1 MSDGGGIAE
10 QGSPAGFPAGAVTG
24 AAQAGIPAG
33 GTGGPQPAYLPPVSS
48 TTPDWAALA
57 QQHER
62 EDRRRRTVKIG
73 GAALGVLVVGG
84 LVAGALAVQKSG
96 GGGDK
101 PSNTAASSL
110 AVSPDGPSSA
120 PSGATGSASASAS
133 PSASAPG
140 TPSGVP
146 TASKGATGPAAPAGP
161 LRLDDRGGRYP
172 VTLAASS
179 TVGRTDGHNG
189 PTLVLNGSPN
199 GYGQAGRV
207 VVDTGKS
214 FTVSAMVRNNA
225 PSGGR
230 AVVTQGS
237 DAYYSFYL
245 GRDYWG
251 THNQWSFKVQ
261 TAAGAQDNTSVEAL
275 SKGNATTGQW
285 TLLTGVYDAS
295 AKKIQLYVNGELA
308 QTADVKGIWQTSGP
322 LQIGRV
328 MWKSTWTDYWDGAI
342 ANVQVWSQALPAAR
356 VVQLSGSGGV
366 SAGVPAYAAWLLP

>member
-1 MSDGGGIAE
+1 MGGG
-10 QGSPAGFPAGAVTG
+10 
-24 AAQAGIPAG
+24 
-33 GTGGPQPAYLPPVSS
+33 GGPQPAYLPPVSS
-48 TTPDWAALA
+48 STPDWAALA

-62 EDRRRRTVKIG
+62 EDRRRRMVKIG
-73 GAALGVLVVGG
+73 GAAAGVLVVGG

-96 GGGDK
+96 GDDGKK
-101 PSNTAASSL
+101 PSDTAASSL
-110 AVSPDGPSSA
+110 AISPVGPSA
-120 PSGATGSASASAS
+120 LPSGATGSASAS
-133 PSASAPG
+133 PSASATTPG
-140 TPSGVP
+140 TPSGGP
-146 TASKGATGPAAPAGP
+146 TATKAAGTGPAVPAGP
-161 LRLDDRGGRYP
+161 PRLDDRGGRYP
-172 VTLAASS
+172 VTLAASAV
-179 TVGRTDGHNG
+179 VGRTDGHNG
-189 PTLVLNGSPN
+189 PTLVLNSSPN
-199 GYGQAGRV
+199 GYGQAGSA
-207 VVDTGKS
+207 VVDTSKS

-225 PSGGR
+225 PTGGR

-237 DAYYSFYL
+237 DTYYSFFL

-261 TAAGAQDNTSVEAL
+261 TAAGGQDNTSVEAL

-308 QTADVKGIWQTSGP
+308 QTSDVKGIWQTGGP

-342 ANVQVWSQALPAAR
+342 SNVQVWTQALPAAR
-356 VVQLSGSGGV
+356 VAQLSGSGGV